1 MDPKQIQIKILSAFF
16 QTLGIHICSSGKS
29 LNTKSVAGSFP
40 ALFGEQREQN
50 VAAQRSHW
58 ERFAWSDKANPFA
71 GFIYQ
76 QQELLVEPK
85 QLNLKCLRVPYKTLP
100 ACGNIYGARSV
111 NLAYCMFRMLSNIA
125 VLKKGKNGDMII
137 LAT

>member
-85 QLNLKCLRVPYKTLP
+85 QLNLNVCACPTKRSRLAEIYMVHGVLTLHTACFGCYQILPY
-100 ACGNIYGARSV
+100 
-111 NLAYCMFRMLSNIA
+111 
-125 VLKKGKNGDMII
+125 
-137 LAT
+137 